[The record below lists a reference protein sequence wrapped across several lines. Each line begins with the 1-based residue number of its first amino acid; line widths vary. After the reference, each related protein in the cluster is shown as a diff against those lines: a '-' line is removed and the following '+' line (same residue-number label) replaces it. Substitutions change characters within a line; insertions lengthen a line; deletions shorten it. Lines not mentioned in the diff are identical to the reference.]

1 MRSSIHHFL
10 FVIFRFQ
17 AKMASENKMTKSEM
31 KNDNGKSSAFG
42 PWELVLGLGLHGPV
56 DTAMVAA

>member
-1 MRSSIHHFL
+1 
-10 FVIFRFQ
+10 
-17 AKMASENKMTKSEM
+17 MTKSEM

-56 DTAMVAA
+56 DTALVAA